1 MNKLV
6 SLVFGLL
13 ILAVLASFF
22 LFTIDEKETAVKLRF
37 GEVVQAGYEPGL
49 HFKWPIVNNVVKFD
63 SRIQT
68 LDNAPERVFNN
79 DSEYLMVDYFVKWRI
94 KDVKTFFTSNAG
106 LIAKAN
112 ANLSGVIK
120 NAIQEE
126 FSVRTLDQA
135 ISSQRL
141 ELMESLRSHTKERAE
156 NYGIEIVD
164 VRIKQINLDQSV
176 NESVYN
182 RMRSERLV
190 EAAEHRSTGRKES
203 INIRANTDKQI
214 RIMLAEA
221 DKQAAIMRGE
231 GDAEATKIFAEAH
244 NKNPEFYSFVRSL
257 EAYVKSFDPNSGN
270 VLVLDPDSEFFKYF
284 KEQQPN

>member
-1 MNKLV
+1 MNKLIALIFALLV
-6 SLVFGLL
+6 LVVIGSLFV
-13 ILAVLASFF
+13 
-22 LFTIDEKETAVKLRF
+22 FTIDEKQTAVKLKF

-49 HFKWPIVNNVVKFD
+49 HFKMPIVNNIVKFD

-68 LDNAPERVFNN
+68 LDNAPERVFNTDN
-79 DSEYLMVDYFVKWRI
+79 EYLMVDYFVKWRI

-112 ANLSGVIK
+112 ANLTGVVK
-120 NAIQEE
+120 NALQEE

-135 ISSQRL
+135 ISSQRI
-141 ELMESLRSHTKERAE
+141 ELMESLRSQTKSRAE
-156 NYGIEIVD
+156 DYGLEIVD

-214 RIMLAEA
+214 RIMLADA
-221 DKQAAIMRGE
+221 DKKAAIMRGE
-231 GDAEATKIFAEAH
+231 GDAEATKLFAESH

-257 EAYVKSFDPNSGN
+257 EAYMNSFQAGSGN
-270 VLVLDPDSEFFKYF
+270 VLVLDPNSEFFKYF
-284 KEQQPN
+284 NEQSPN